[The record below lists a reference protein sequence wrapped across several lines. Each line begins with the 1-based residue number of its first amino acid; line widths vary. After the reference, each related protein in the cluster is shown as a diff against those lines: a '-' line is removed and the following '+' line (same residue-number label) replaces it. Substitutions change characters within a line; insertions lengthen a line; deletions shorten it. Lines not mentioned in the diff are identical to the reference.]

1 MLRTVGDRRYELG
14 LEFTDGSLEVQG
26 RVTLRE
32 DVLSPHL
39 ELDASGLTIRSVDS
53 AGASVTFEL
62 DASHDQLRLDG
73 IPPGAREVT
82 IAYTATI
89 DDQTATGLYRSPLGD
104 SVLLTTHLHPIAARR
119 LFPCRDRPEAKAIF
133 SLDVVAPR
141 GLTAISNM
149 PSLSVKEIADGRK
162 RTRFV
167 PTPPMS
173 TYLLY
178 LGVGPLEELERT
190 LHGYRV
196 IAATARGLSSKSEFP
211 VEVAA
216 RGLHYFSEYYRLPF
230 PLPKLHLVA
239 VPRFTV
245 GAMENWGAI
254 TFGESTLLI
263 DDRTSMRSRQSSCTT
278 VLHEVAH
285 QWFGDLVTMGSWND
299 LWLSEGFA
307 SVLAYKARSELF
319 PDWKSWDEFLTVH
332 YAEAM
337 LFDSLPSTHPIQVE
351 VTDPSRAGEFFD
363 EISYGKGA
371 SVLRMLESYVGEES
385 FRQGVASY
393 LREHREGCAEASD
406 LWRALARSSNEP
418 IERVMSEWVRRPG
431 VPVVLARWDDGSVR
445 LEQQRFSLKGSA
457 RDSPWPIPL
466 TYDVD
471 GQIGRQLMTETETSL
486 PAGRTSKVI
495 IGPGR
500 TGFYRVRY
508 EGQLRA
514 RLLESYGELSAADR
528 WGLLDDSFAFLL
540 SGEIGLP
547 EYLDLLSRVGEE
559 HDALVVNQAL
569 GTLAWTYP
577 IVHRVPRFETA
588 FRKIFTD
595 QAERLGLAARSGEAP
610 SETALRQGVLSA
622 RVVLDPSFA
631 RSLAHRYEE
640 LPTLEPEVTG
650 PGFMAYA
657 TTGGEAQYAE
667 LRQRLKEAPPGPAAR
682 ALATGLALVNRDTWL
697 GECLDLLGTGELQRS
712 EWLSLIGTAME
723 FNPDRSAALWSFLTQ
738 RLESNLPKLSSGSWG
753 VGSLL
758 QIAIP
763 QVGLTRP
770 DEMRQW
776 VGGHPFPEGE
786 IGAKKG
792 LELLDVFVA
801 TFDRIR

>member
-1 MLRTVGDRRYELG
+1 VGDHRYELA
-14 LEFTDGSLEVQG
+14 LEFTEGSLEFRG

-32 DVLSPHL
+32 DALSPHL

-53 AGASVTFEL
+53 AGAPVSFGL
-62 DASHDQLRLDG
+62 DPSRDQLRLDG
-73 IPPGAREVT
+73 IPPGAKEVT
-82 IAYTATI
+82 IAYTARV

-119 LFPCRDRPEAKAIF
+119 LFPCRDRPDAKAIL
-133 SLDVVAPR
+133 SLEVVAPPT
-141 GLTAISNM
+141 LAAISNM
-149 PSLSVKEIADGRK
+149 PSLSEEETTDGRK
-162 RTRFV
+162 RTQFV

-196 IAATARGLSSKSEFP
+196 IAATARGLSSKAALP

-216 RGLHYFSEYYRLPF
+216 RGLDYFSEYYRLPF

-254 TFGESTLLI
+254 TFSESTLLV
-263 DDRTSMRSRQSSCTT
+263 DDRTSMRSRQGSCTT

-285 QWFGDLVTMGSWND
+285 QWFGDLVTMRSWDD

-307 SVLAYKARSELF
+307 SVLAYKARSALF
-319 PDWKSWDEFLTVH
+319 PDWKSWDEFLVVH
-332 YAEAM
+332 FAEAM

-371 SVLRMLESYVGEES
+371 SVLRMLENYVGEES
-385 FRQGVASY
+385 FREGVASY
-393 LREHREGCAEASD
+393 LREHREGCAEAGD
-406 LWRALARSSNEP
+406 LWRALARSSDEP
-418 IERVMSEWVRRPG
+418 IEPVMSEWVRRPG
-431 VPVVLARWDDGSVR
+431 VPVVLARWEDGSIR
-445 LEQQRFSLKGSA
+445 LGQRRFSLKGSS
-457 RDSPWPIPL
+457 RDAPWPIPL
-466 TYDVD
+466 TFDVD
-471 GQIGRQLMTETETSL
+471 GQPGRQLMTGTETTL
-486 PAGRTSKVI
+486 PARVTSRVI

-508 EGQLRA
+508 EGQLRD
-514 RLLESYGELSAADR
+514 RLLESYADLAPADR

-540 SGEIGLP
+540 SGEIELP
-547 EYLDLLSRVGEE
+547 EYLDLLGRVEGEP
-559 HDALVVNQAL
+559 DALVVNQAL
-569 GTLAWTYP
+569 GSLKWIYP
-577 IVHRVPRFETA
+577 IVHRVPRFEAT
-588 FRKIFTD
+588 FQKIFIA
-595 QAERLGLAARSGEAP
+595 QSERLGLVARAGESP
-610 SETALRQGVLSA
+610 SDTALRQGVLSA
-622 RVVLDPSFA
+622 RVVLDASFA
-631 RSLAHRYEE
+631 RSLADRYEE
-640 LPTLEPEVTG
+640 IETLEPEVTA

-657 TTGGEAQYAE
+657 TTGGETEYAR
-667 LRQRLKEAPPGPAAR
+667 LRQRLRDAPPGPTAR
-682 ALATGLALVNRDTWL
+682 ALATGLALVNRDRWL
-697 GECLDLLGTGELQRS
+697 GESLDLLGAGELQRS

-723 FNPDRSAALWSFLTQ
+723 FNPERSEALWSFLTE

-758 QIAIP
+758 QFAIP

-770 DEMRQW
+770 DQMRRW
-776 VGGHPFPEGE
+776 VTSHPFPEGE
-786 IGAKKG
+786 VGARKG
-792 LELLDVFVA
+792 LELLDVFAA
-801 TFDRIR
+801 TLDRIR